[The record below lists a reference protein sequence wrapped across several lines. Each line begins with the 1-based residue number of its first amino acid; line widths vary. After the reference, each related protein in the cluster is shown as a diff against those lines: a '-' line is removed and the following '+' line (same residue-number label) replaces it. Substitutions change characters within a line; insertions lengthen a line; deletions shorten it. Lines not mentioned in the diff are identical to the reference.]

1 MRLPQPR
8 GPVSTEVVR
17 RLNGRPHDRAIDVHV
32 ARSAEP
38 EHDEDLQLALW
49 VLYELHHRS
58 FEGVDD
64 GWEWNPPL
72 LVLRQDLEA
81 QFEASL
87 RNRLQAQV
95 STALAAAG
103 DVADR
108 LFGLTGNFEG
118 PPLSEHVQRRASRS
132 QIAEL
137 LLHRS
142 IYQLKEA
149 DAYTWVVPRL
159 EPAIKARLMELQLDE
174 YGNGRPERVHQ
185 TLFAHAL
192 HGAGLDPAYGAYVNE
207 VPAITLASS
216 NAVSMLGLHRR
227 LRAAAL
233 GHLAAVE
240 STSSLPSRRIA
251 AGIRRVG
258 FGHPVA
264 HFFDEHVEADA
275 VHEQLAVRGICGA
288 LVETGSEHEAEIV
301 FGALVC
307 LDLEAQ
313 FGRRLLAAWADRSR
327 LTRPVPTSQA
337 S

>member
-1 MRLPQPR
+1 MRLPLPR
-8 GPVSTEVVR
+8 GPVSAEVVR
-17 RLNGRPHDRAIDVHV
+17 RLNGRRDERALETDV
-32 ARSAEP
+32 AWSAEP

-49 VLYELHHRS
+49 VLYELHYRS
-58 FEGVDD
+58 FDGVDD
-64 GWEWNPPL
+64 GWEWDPSL
-72 LVLRQDLEA
+72 LTLRANLES

-87 RNRLQAQV
+87 RDRLGELV
-95 STALAAAG
+95 STALETAG
-103 DVADR
+103 DVTDR
-108 LFGLTGNFEG
+108 LFALTEAFDG
-118 PPLSEHVQRRASRS
+118 PPVSEHVQRRASRE
-132 QIAEL
+132 QIAEF

-159 EPAIKARLMELQLDE
+159 EPEIKARLMELQLDE

-185 TLFAHAL
+185 TLFAQAL
-192 HGAGLDPAYGAYVNE
+192 RGAGLDPTYGAYVND
-207 VPAITLASS
+207 VPAIIFAGS

-240 STSSLPSRRIA
+240 STSSLPCRRIA

-258 FGHPVA
+258 FADSVA

-288 LVETGSEHEAEIV
+288 FLKLSPEQEAEIM

-313 FGRRLLAAWADRSR
+313 FGRHLLTAWANQTGLRHR
-327 LTRPVPTSQA
+327 APTSRA